1 MKRTIKE
8 QAVIFVSVVKW
19 ALLATVVG
27 IVAGAATTFFV
38 KSLNWGY
45 GLSGLKYYFLLI
57 PLGLVASALIGRY
70 LMPEGHGADKAIE
83 TIHKAT
89 AKIRAKAVP
98 VEFIT
103 TFLTITSGGSAGKEG
118 PAAQIG
124 AGLASLVADAFR
136 LKGADRRKLAICGIS
151 SGFASV
157 FGTPIAGAIFGIEV
171 MFAGRML
178 YDVMLP
184 SFIAGIISYQVSSYL
199 GLSYFYNP
207 ITIVPVFSELFFLK
221 VAVAGVFFG
230 LCSILFIETL
240 NAARRLSERSG
251 LNLFIKGIL
260 AGGLLIG
267 LTFLFT
273 DRYLGLGIETIETAL
288 KGGRVEWYAFLLKP
302 VFTGITLGF
311 GGHGGIG
318 TPVFFVGAAAGN
330 ALSRVLNVDPAMLSA
345 IGFVALLAGAAN
357 TPIAASIMA
366 IELFGAEIA
375 PYAAVAS
382 VISFIISGHRSA
394 YASQIVFV
402 KKSASIEV
410 ELGSEIGKATP
421 TYQTREDSWIY
432 FFKQALSRI
441 LRGKNRGG
449 P

>member
-1 MKRTIKE
+1 MKRTINE

-27 IVAGAATTFFV
+27 IVAGAATAFFV
-38 KSLNWGY
+38 KALNWGF
-45 GLSGLKYYFLLI
+45 GLSQVKYYFLLI
-57 PLGLVASALIGRY
+57 PLGLAASALIGRY

-83 TIHKAT
+83 TIHKAR
-89 AKIRAKAVP
+89 AGIRAKAVP

-136 LKGADRRKLAICGIS
+136 LKGADRAKLAICGIS
-151 SGFASV
+151 AGFASV

-184 SFIAGIISYQVSSYL
+184 SFIAGIISYQVSAYL
-199 GLSYFYNP
+199 GLAYFYNP

-221 VAVAGVFFG
+221 VAISGVFFG
-230 LCSILFIETL
+230 FCSIIFIEILKFSKMLGDKT
-240 NAARRLSERSG
+240 G
-251 LNLFIKGIL
+251 LPASQKAVL
-260 AGGLLIG
+260 GGACLIA
-267 LTFLFT
+267 LTFIFN
-273 DRYLGLGIETIETAL
+273 DKYLGLGIETIERAL
-288 KGGRVEWYAFLLKP
+288 NGGGVEWYAFLLKP
-302 VFTGITLGF
+302 LFTGITLGF
-311 GGHGGIG
+311 GGSGGIG
-318 TPVFFVGAAAGN
+318 TPVFFVGSTAGS
-330 ALSRVLNVDPAMLSA
+330 ALSGVLGVDAAMLSA

-366 IELFGAEIA
+366 IELFGPGVA

-410 ELGSEIGKATP
+410 ELGSEIGKAKP
-421 TYQTREDSWIY
+421 IYQTREGSWLY
-432 FFKQALSRI
+432 FLNRLRQRI
-441 LRGKNRGG
+441 FGG
-449 P
+449 EK